1 MSLIIN
7 CENNAILW
15 VDDTGPDDTGPA
27 ARTCHVRD
35 VTSYTSSRVRCVTSL
50 VTQVTDRTKNGV
62 QTPYSLRKQRR
73 DGKIFDGKLIV
84 G

>member
-15 VDDTGPDDTGPA
+15 VDETLPGPA
-27 ARTCHVRD
+27 VRTCQVRD